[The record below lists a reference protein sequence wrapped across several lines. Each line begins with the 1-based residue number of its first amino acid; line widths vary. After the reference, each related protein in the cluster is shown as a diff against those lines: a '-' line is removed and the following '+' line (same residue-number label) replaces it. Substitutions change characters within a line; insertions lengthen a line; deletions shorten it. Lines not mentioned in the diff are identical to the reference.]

1 VFLGKPFLLDGTP
14 KQTPTQGFDSFDE
27 KFDDGPEDELPDEGV
42 VELVETPLVVVAF
55 AIVVVD
61 STIDVL
67 VVVVG
72 NKKLLD
78 KYAFVRTT
86 RFE

>member
-1 VFLGKPFLLDGTP
+1 MFLGKPFLLDGTP
-14 KQTPTQGFDSFDE
+14 KQTPTQGFDLFDE
-27 KFDDGPEDELPDEGV
+27 KFVDGPEDELPDEGV